1 VYGYSRGTGVYG
13 SSPWRGVYGYA
24 SNSTGTTYG
33 VYGYTRSTSGRGVYG
48 YAGASTGVSYGVYGY
63 NRSTSGRGVYGYADF
78 IGVYGYSYRTSGTGY
93 GVYGYARS
101 GYAMYAAGNMR
112 VSGNFSVGGTKS
124 AVVTLKNGE
133 GITLYAEESSENWF
147 ADYGFAN
154 LRNGKAV
161 VKIDPVFAQTVN
173 TKLDYHVILTPKG
186 DCKGLY
192 VTREGDSSFEVRE
205 LNGGKSNISFSY
217 RIAAKRKGYENQ
229 RLAVVEKDEMTAMT
243 EPVIEEDHSADEL
256 ASPDKD
262 SG

>member
-1 VYGYSRGTGVYG
+1 
-13 SSPWRGVYGYA
+13 VYGYA
-24 SNSTGTTYG
+24 YATTGYTYG
-33 VYGYTRSTSGRGVYG
+33 VYGYTRSTSGRGVLG
-48 YAGASTGVSYGVYGY
+48 YAYASTGTTYGVYGY
-63 NRSTSGRGVYGYADF
+63 NRSTSGRGVYGYADY

-112 VSGNFSVGGTKS
+112 VTGNFSVGGIKA
-124 AVVTLKNGE
+124 AVVRLKNGE
-133 GITLYAEESSENWF
+133 GITLYAEESAENWF
-147 ADYGFAN
+147 VDYGVAN
-154 LRNGKAV
+154 LKDGKAV

-173 TKLDYHVILTPKG
+173 TNLEYHVVLTPKG

-192 VTREGDSSFEVRE
+192 VTGEGLSSFEVRE

-217 RIAAKRKGYENQ
+217 RIAAKRKGYETQ
-229 RLAVVEKDEMTAMT
+229 RLAVVEKDDMTAMV

-256 ASPDKD
+256 AFPDEN